1 MTNVTKN
8 NDLIKMINQQDN
20 KKTKIKAPIV
30 EALKKAYETPSYQF
44 HIPGHTRGNGSLPE
58 FKKLIGKK
66 ALSIDTTDEFDGL
79 GTLHPATGPIKE
91 AQELAAKAFGAKKT
105 FFLLNGSTAGN
116 LAIAMSLTKKGQKII
131 TNRNCHR
138 SILTGMIISGAE
150 PLWLVP
156 KRLDEWGIWGN
167 VTPESVEEMLKKTP
181 EAGLVWI
188 TNPTY
193 EGVVSDIKSISE
205 VCKKYN
211 IPLIVDEAHACLWN
225 FNSHLPTSALKLG
238 ADAVVHSLH
247 KTGGSMS
254 QSSMLHIAANSA
266 IDVDAVEKSLKLLH
280 TTSPSL
286 MLLASLDAARANLE
300 SPRGKKQLERAVQN
314 AKYLRKEIDKLEH
327 IHHLQPD
334 FGYKTDITKVFIRDD
349 RLSGK
354 RLESILEIDFNIE
367 VESASDAGLLILSN
381 IGNTRADMQ
390 YLVKC
395 LQQIDKTNY
404 SDICYLENKKYMP
417 MLTPII
423 KMTLREA
430 FYSHKEVVSK
440 TDAIGRIS
448 AEVIAE
454 CPPGIAVL
462 LPGELITEEHIP
474 YLADYE
480 TIEVI
485 K

>member
-1 MTNVTKN
+1 
-8 NDLIKMINQQDN
+8 
-20 KKTKIKAPIV
+20 
-30 EALKKAYETPSYQF
+30 
-44 HIPGHTRGNGSLPE
+44 
-58 FKKLIGKK
+58 
-66 ALSIDTTDEFDGL
+66 
-79 GTLHPATGPIKE
+79 
-91 AQELAAKAFGAKKT
+91 
-105 FFLLNGSTAGN
+105 
-116 LAIAMSLTKKGQKII
+116 
-131 TNRNCHR
+131 
-138 SILTGMIISGAE
+138 MIISGAE
-150 PLWLVP
+150 PLWLIP
-156 KRLDEWGIWGN
+156 KKFDEWGIWGN
-167 VTPESVEEMLKKTP
+167 VTPESVEEMLSKNP
-181 EAGLVWI
+181 DASMVWI

-205 VCKKYN
+205 ICKRYN
-211 IPLIVDEAHACLWN
+211 VPLIVDEAHACLWN
-225 FNSHLPTSALKLG
+225 FNNHLPTTALKLG

-254 QSSMLHIAANSA
+254 QSSMLHIAENSM
-266 IDVDAVEKSLKLLH
+266 IDCDAVEKALKLLH

-286 MLLASLDAARANLE
+286 MLLASLDAARANLD
-300 SPRGKKQLERAVQN
+300 SPRGRKQLERAVQN
-314 AKYLRKEIDKLEH
+314 AKYLRREIDKLEH

-395 LQQIDKTNY
+395 LQKIDKTNY
-404 SDICYLENKKYMP
+404 TDIYYLEKKKHMP

-430 FYSHKEVVSK
+430 FYSHKEVIQKEHAV
-440 TDAIGRIS
+440 GRIA

-462 LPGELITEEHIP
+462 LPGELITEEHLP
-474 YLADYE
+474 YLVDYD